1 MPSREMSEVPNST
14 GHRLKAYKNKAL
26 DSQELRRRREEEG
39 IQLRKLKREE
49 QIFKRRNVAL
59 PDKEDGG
66 SSEVHDPMVSS
77 TGGICPEMVSALYSD
92 NLEEQEL
99 ATQKFRKLLSRE
111 PNPPIDEVIQ
121 TGIIPRFVEFLQRDL
136 NWSLQFE
143 AAWALT
149 NIASG
154 TSLQTRMVISAGAVP
169 IFIHLLSS
177 DIEDVQEQA
186 VWALGNIAGDSPEC
200 RDYVLGEGILVPLL
214 HLLSKCASLSMT
226 RNAVWCLS
234 NLCRGKN
241 PPPDF
246 TKVSPALPVLA
257 RLLYHTD
264 KDVLADACWALSY
277 LSDGPN
283 EKIQSVID
291 SGVCRRLVELLM
303 HNHQSVVAAALRV
316 VGNIVTGDDCQTQVI
331 INCQSLPCLLHLLS
345 SSKESIRKEA
355 CWTISNITA
364 GNRQQIQNVID
375 CNIFPVLIDI
385 LGKAEFKTRKEA
397 AWAIANATS
406 GGSPEQIRFLVN
418 QSCIPPLCDLLT
430 VMDSKIVQVALNGL
444 ENILR
449 LGETEAKQ
457 GNGVNP
463 YAVMIEECYGLDKIE
478 FLQSHENREIY
489 QKAFDIIERY
499 FGTEEEDKSLAP
511 AMDQASQQYQF
522 GGDTATP
529 LGNFQF

>member
-1 MPSREMSEVPNST
+1 M
-14 GHRLKAYKNKAL
+14 K
-26 DSQELRRRREEEG
+26 
-39 IQLRKLKREE
+39 
-49 QIFKRRNVAL
+49 
-59 PDKEDGG
+59 
-66 SSEVHDPMVSS
+66 
-77 TGGICPEMVSALYSD
+77 
-92 NLEEQEL
+92 
-99 ATQKFRKLLSRE
+99 E

-121 TGIIPRFVEFLQRDL
+121 TGIIPRFVEFLQRDV

-169 IFIHLLSS
+169 IFIRLLGSE
-177 DIEDVQEQA
+177 IEDVQEQA

-246 TKVSPALPVLA
+246 TK
-257 RLLYHTD
+257 
-264 KDVLADACWALSY
+264 
-277 LSDGPN
+277 
-283 EKIQSVID
+283 
-291 SGVCRRLVELLM
+291 
-303 HNHQSVVAAALRV
+303 
-316 VGNIVTGDDCQTQVI
+316 
-331 INCQSLPCLLHLLS
+331 
-345 SSKESIRKEA
+345 
-355 CWTISNITA
+355 
-364 GNRQQIQNVID
+364 NVID

-406 GGSPEQIRFLVN
+406 GGSPEQIRFLVD
-418 QSCIPPLCDLLT
+418 QACIPPLCDLLT

-499 FGTEEEDKSLAP
+499 FGTEEEDKALAP
-511 AMDQASQQYQF
+511 SMDQAAQQYQF
-522 GGDTATP
+522 GGDASAQ